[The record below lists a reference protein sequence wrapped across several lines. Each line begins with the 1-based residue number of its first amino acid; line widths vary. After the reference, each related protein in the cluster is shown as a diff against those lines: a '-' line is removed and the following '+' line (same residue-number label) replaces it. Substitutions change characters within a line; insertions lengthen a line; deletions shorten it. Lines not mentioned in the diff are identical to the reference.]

1 MLILAC
7 CGYSSFI
14 TAVLFFSGL
23 SIEQLSIAELDL
35 GYDSSSQLL
44 LPFSVLYHEMN
55 VGTLSFPRFQ
65 SVFRESG
72 IAQAFFVWAFAMA
85 YFGSKN
91 KWLLLGLIFG
101 LLLTFSTTGLTT
113 ALIVFPLVFF
123 AKRGLSGTI
132 PHKVKTIIMYFFLVI
147 MALGLA
153 YYLTLNIPYFGVM
166 DKIETH
172 GASIDDR
179 LPDFDNIS
187 MLGSGLYSDSAINLL
202 KGIDSLGIVLTVLY
216 TFLFTFMCWG
226 GKGKVA
232 GFKISIALL
241 PLFITSLLAQPI
253 VDAPL
258 VYIVIFI
265 TRQTLSYSVSNIS
278 IRGAH

>member
-1 MLILAC
+1 
-7 CGYSSFI
+7 
-14 TAVLFFSGL
+14 
-23 SIEQLSIAELDL
+23 
-35 GYDSSSQLL
+35 
-44 LPFSVLYHEMN
+44 
-55 VGTLSFPRFQ
+55 
-65 SVFRESG
+65 
-72 IAQAFFVWAFAMA
+72 
-85 YFGSKN
+85 
-91 KWLLLGLIFG
+91 
-101 LLLTFSTTGLTT
+101 
-113 ALIVFPLVFF
+113 
-123 AKRGLSGTI
+123 
-132 PHKVKTIIMYFFLVI
+132 
-147 MALGLA
+147 
-153 YYLTLNIPYFGVM
+153 
-166 DKIETH
+166 
-172 GASIDDR
+172 
-179 LPDFDNIS
+179 

-216 TFLFTFMCWG
+216 TFLFTFMRWG